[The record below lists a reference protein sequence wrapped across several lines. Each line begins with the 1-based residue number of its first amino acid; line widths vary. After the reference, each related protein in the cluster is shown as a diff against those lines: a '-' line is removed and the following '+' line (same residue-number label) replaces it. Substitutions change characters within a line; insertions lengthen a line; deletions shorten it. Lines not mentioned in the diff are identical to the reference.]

1 VSSRALA
8 PLSDPRL
15 AALDPTYGIAL
26 VQVGSSHGRSCAS
39 MHARHLHILV
49 RRSGGTDIKLSCL
62 RLSRPLRT
70 ICFSRVPTERS
81 EGIGRA
87 AAAAAKQLSPESRVS
102 SRALAPLSDPRLAA
116 LDPTYGIALV

>member
-1 VSSRALA
+1 
-8 PLSDPRL
+8 
-15 AALDPTYGIAL
+15 
-26 VQVGSSHGRSCAS
+26 

-49 RRSGGTDIKLSCL
+49 RRSGGTDIRLFAYL